1 MMATARRV
9 PKKVLIVS
17 SVGGH
22 LTEVMQ
28 VRAALEGHRVY
39 LVVNDE
45 VQLPDFPFEA
55 VYRIAHAER
64 DWRVVWNLVEA
75 AVILDEVRPDVI
87 LSTGAGPVVPFA
99 LLGRAIPGLRVVF
112 IESAAAV
119 ERPTL
124 TGRIMRRLAHD
135 LFYPWE
141 SLARY
146 FPRGRLL
153 NVVFP

>member
-1 MMATARRV
+1 MGTARRE
-9 PKKVLIVS
+9 PKKILIVS

-45 VQLPDFPFEA
+45 AQLPAYPFEA

-64 DWRVVWNLVEA
+64 DWRVLWNLVEA
-75 AVILDEVRPDVI
+75 AAILDEVRPDAI

-99 LLGRAIPGLRVVF
+99 LLARAVPGLRVIF

-119 ERPTL
+119 DRPTL
-124 TGRIMRRLAHD
+124 TGRLMHFLAHD
-135 LFYPWE
+135 VFYPWE
-141 SLARY
+141 SLARF